1 MGVKRLVG
9 LMQRA
14 AGDGV
19 SRAIK
24 ALIYYLSTGA
34 DDETARRL
42 AARYS
47 RHSGRTGFVT
57 ASKETGASDTDM
69 PLPPGISRWRW
80 SGETANRLEQCRRA
94 PHRLPGFECW

>member
-34 DDETARRL
+34 DDETARQL

-47 RHSGRTGFVT
+47 GHSGRAGFVT
-57 ASKETGASDTDM
+57 AAKEAGPSDTDTGATIRHKSLEM
-69 PLPPGISRWRW
+69 VRRN
-80 SGETANRLEQCRRA
+80 GEQAGAVPARA
-94 PHRLPGFECW
+94 APAAGL